1 MRPLSEISEASYDPL
16 IDKQYQSTNDVRNL
30 SSRLSG
36 GDNGLT
42 TDESNRNSFVSQ
54 NESRLTSG
62 GRRTTSKSQ
71 RPLTRYLPIMSSHL
85 DLRQHV
91 EKAGHQITLCP
102 HVLIDELCCRG

>member
-16 IDKQYQSTNDVRNL
+16 IDKQYQSTNDVRNS

-36 GDNGLT
+36 GENGVI
-42 TDESNRNSFVSQ
+42 TDDSNRNSFASQ
-54 NESRLTSG
+54 NESRLISG
-62 GRRTTSKSQ
+62 GRRNVSKSQ
-71 RPLTRYLPIMSSHL
+71 RPLTRYLPNLSSHL

-102 HVLIDELCCRG
+102 HVLIDEFCCRG